1 MEQHLKDMWKQERN
15 SSWMVFQHI
24 CMLWKWSIT
33 ERKLMWKGEGTIAG
47 VMFLN
52 PEYSLE
58 GLMLKLKLQY
68 FGHLMWRANSQKRQ
82 DPDAG
87 KDWSQE
93 EKGMTGWD
101 GWMASLTQWT
111 WVSASS
117 GRWWR
122 TGKPGALQ
130 SMGSQ
135 RVEHNWLTAQ
145 QCSWVGKRRWGLATS
160 TGVGLRLIYWSL
172 MYSNWRIGRI
182 QRQRCR

>member
-93 EKGMTGWD
+93 EKGMTEDEMVGWHHWLNGHEFQQALGD
-101 GWMASLTQWT
+101 GEGQGSLAHCNPW
-111 WVSASS
+111 
-117 GRWWR
+117 GRKELNTTDWLHNN
-122 TGKPGALQ
+122 AL
-130 SMGSQ
+130 
-135 RVEHNWLTAQ
+135 E
-145 QCSWVGKRRWGLATS
+145 
-160 TGVGLRLIYWSL
+160 
-172 MYSNWRIGRI
+172 
-182 QRQRCR
+182 